1 MNLELY
7 KTNSSPD
14 TINKV
19 MTNRINIVVNLRAS
33 TDIKNPEILLGSISG
48 INYLDFNYCHIVE
61 LGRYYFIESI
71 DVVKHN
77 IFKLNCS
84 CDVIETYKSEIL
96 NCQARYKRSLR
107 AGDFM
112 AANLDT
118 SSFKTVEK
126 FDSQIDIINQ
136 ETMVLSAISE

>member
-7 KTNSSPD
+7 KTDSSPD

-19 MTNRINIVVNLRAS
+19 MTDKINIVVNLRAS
-33 TDIKNPEILLGSISG
+33 TDIKSPEILLGSISG

-84 CDVIETYKSEIL
+84 CDVLETYKSEIL
-96 NCQARYKRSLR
+96 NCPARYKRALR

-112 AANLDT
+112 AVNLDT

-126 FDSQIDIINQ
+126 FNSQIDIINQ
-136 ETMVLSAISE
+136 ETMVLSTISE